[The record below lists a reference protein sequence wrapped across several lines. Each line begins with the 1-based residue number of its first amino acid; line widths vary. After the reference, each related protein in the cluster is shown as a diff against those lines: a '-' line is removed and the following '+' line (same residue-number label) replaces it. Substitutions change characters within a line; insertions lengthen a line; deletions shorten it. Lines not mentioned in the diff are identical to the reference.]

1 MIISRRAMG
10 ADLRFLRVIFGDDD
24 QSSNEI
30 AELRRRVEEND
41 IKIEKLLELINILA
55 GSDERMAKDIKNIA
69 SHVALME
76 LSMVD
81 KRKANV
87 VSLKRK
93 TNDDD
98 MIN

>member
-1 MIISRRAMG
+1 MSFFRN
-10 ADLRFLRVIFGDDD
+10 IF
-24 QSSNEI
+24 SHFAHESEI
-30 AELRRRVEEND
+30 ARLKQQLEESEK
-41 IKIEKLLELINILA
+41 KIEKLTEMVNILA
-55 GSDERMAKDIKNIA
+55 TFDERMAKDIRTIA

-81 KRKANV
+81 KRKANI

-93 TNDDD
+93 TKDDD

>member
-1 MIISRRAMG
+1 LNFLRFIFERQSDEKVID
-10 ADLRFLRVIFGDDD
+10 DLRLRLDE
-24 QSSNEI
+24 SEK
-30 AELRRRVEEND
+30 
-41 IKIEKLLELINILA
+41 KIEKLTEMINILA
-55 GSDERMAKDIKNIA
+55 TFDEKMAKDIRTVA

-93 TNDDD
+93 TNNDD

>member
-1 MIISRRAMG
+1 MNFFRNIFSHFIQESEVAR
-10 ADLRFLRVIFGDDD
+10 LRK
-24 QSSNEI
+24 Q
-30 AELRRRVEEND
+30 VEESEK
-41 IKIEKLLELINILA
+41 KIEKLTEMVNILA
-55 GSDERMAKDIKNIA
+55 TFDERMAKDIRTIA

-81 KRKANV
+81 KRKANI

-93 TNDDD
+93 TKDDD

>member
-1 MIISRRAMG
+1 LKLLRA
-10 ADLRFLRVIFGDDD
+10 IFGLQTDEKIVEDLK
-24 QSSNEI
+24 
-30 AELRRRVEEND
+30 LRLDESEK
-41 IKIEKLLELINILA
+41 KIEKLTEMINILA
-55 GSDERMAKDIKNIA
+55 TFDERMAKDIRTVA

-76 LSMVD
+76 MSMVD

-93 TNDDD
+93 TNNDD

>member
-1 MIISRRAMG
+1 LNFLRFIFERQSDEKVID
-10 ADLRFLRVIFGDDD
+10 DLRLRLDE
-24 QSSNEI
+24 SEK
-30 AELRRRVEEND
+30 
-41 IKIEKLLELINILA
+41 KIEKLTEMINILA
-55 GSDERMAKDIKNIA
+55 TFDEKMAKDIRTVA

-98 MIN
+98 IIN

>member
-1 MIISRRAMG
+1 MNLIRA
-10 ADLRFLRVIFGDDD
+10 IFGRRTDEKTIEDLK
-24 QSSNEI
+24 
-30 AELRRRVEEND
+30 LRLDESEK
-41 IKIEKLLELINILA
+41 KIEKLTEMINILA
-55 GSDERMAKDIKNIA
+55 TFDERMAKDIRTVA

-93 TNDDD
+93 TSDDD

>member
-1 MIISRRAMG
+1 LNFLRFIFERQSDEKVID
-10 ADLRFLRVIFGDDD
+10 DLRLRLDE
-24 QSSNEI
+24 SEK
-30 AELRRRVEEND
+30 
-41 IKIEKLLELINILA
+41 KIEKLTEMINILA
-55 GSDERMAKDIKNIA
+55 TFDEKMAKDIRTVA

>member
-1 MIISRRAMG
+1 
-10 ADLRFLRVIFGDDD
+10 LRFFRNIFSHFT
-24 QSSNEI
+24 QESEI
-30 AELRRRVEEND
+30 IRLKQQLEESEK
-41 IKIEKLLELINILA
+41 KIEKLTEMVNILA
-55 GSDERMAKDIKNIA
+55 TFDERMAKDIRTIA

-81 KRKANV
+81 KRKANI

-93 TNDDD
+93 TKDDD

>member
-1 MIISRRAMG
+1 MRFFRNIFSHFTQEGEIIR
-10 ADLRFLRVIFGDDD
+10 LKQQL
-24 QSSNEI
+24 
-30 AELRRRVEEND
+30 EESEK
-41 IKIEKLLELINILA
+41 KIEKLTEMVNILA
-55 GSDERMAKDIKNIA
+55 TFDERMAKDIRTIA

-81 KRKANV
+81 KRKANI

-93 TNDDD
+93 TKDDD

>member
-1 MIISRRAMG
+1 MRFFSNIFSQFTQESEIIR
-10 ADLRFLRVIFGDDD
+10 LKKQL
-24 QSSNEI
+24 
-30 AELRRRVEEND
+30 EESEK
-41 IKIEKLLELINILA
+41 KIEKLTEMVNILA
-55 GSDERMAKDIKNIA
+55 TFDERMAKDIRTIA

-81 KRKANV
+81 KRKANI

-93 TNDDD
+93 TKDDD

>member
-1 MIISRRAMG
+1 MKLLRA
-10 ADLRFLRVIFGDDD
+10 IFGLQTDEKIVEDLK
-24 QSSNEI
+24 
-30 AELRRRVEEND
+30 LRLDESEK
-41 IKIEKLLELINILA
+41 KIEKLTEMINILA
-55 GSDERMAKDIKNIA
+55 TFDERMAKDIRTVA

-76 LSMVD
+76 MSMVD

-93 TNDDD
+93 TNNDD

>member
-1 MIISRRAMG
+1 MRFFRNIFSNFTQEGEIIR
-10 ADLRFLRVIFGDDD
+10 LKQQL
-24 QSSNEI
+24 
-30 AELRRRVEEND
+30 EESEK
-41 IKIEKLLELINILA
+41 KIEKLTEMVNILA
-55 GSDERMAKDIKNIA
+55 TFDERMAKDIRTIA

-81 KRKANV
+81 KRKANI

-93 TNDDD
+93 TKDDD

>member
-1 MIISRRAMG
+1 MSFFRIILSH
-10 ADLRFLRVIFGDDD
+10 F
-24 QSSNEI
+24 SSQNEI
-30 AELRRRVEEND
+30 IQLKNQLEESEK
-41 IKIEKLLELINILA
+41 KIEKLTEMVNILA
-55 GSDERMAKDIKNIA
+55 TFDERMAKDIRTIA

>member
-1 MIISRRAMG
+1 LNFFRNIFSHFIQESEVAR
-10 ADLRFLRVIFGDDD
+10 LRK
-24 QSSNEI
+24 Q
-30 AELRRRVEEND
+30 VEESEK
-41 IKIEKLLELINILA
+41 KIEKLTEMVNILA
-55 GSDERMAKDIKNIA
+55 TFDERMAKDIRTIA

-81 KRKANV
+81 KRKANI

-93 TNDDD
+93 TKDDD

>member
-1 MIISRRAMG
+1 MRLILS
-10 ADLRFLRVIFGDDD
+10 IFGLQSD
-24 QSSNEI
+24 QKTIEDLK
-30 AELRRRVEEND
+30 LRLDESEK
-41 IKIEKLLELINILA
+41 KIEKLTEMINILA
-55 GSDERMAKDIKNIA
+55 TFDERMAKDIRTVA